1 MSVFMDLNISF
12 TKDIKRLRNLIE
24 TAANLGF
31 STVAI
36 NYVYEPN
43 LKDKRVIPKPMQVSA
58 LFNKLPVV
66 QGKSRPIT
74 VLSRLTIMAS
84 DASHFRQ
91 NAAEFRFYDLLAVQP
106 TSEKLFHAV
115 CMMMDVDIICITVT
129 EKLPFFFKRAPVKG
143 AIERGLAFEISYSAA
158 IRDSTMRRY
167 TLANSACLM
176 ERCKGKNVIVSS
188 GTDQP
193 LELRGPYDISN
204 LGLLFGLSEGDSK
217 AAVSSTCRSVLL
229 HAETRRTACG
239 IIYTIQTP
247 PESSHQQGHEAPP
260 LDDNRPTSEGAEPP
274 PDSEDLAMP
283 PAAKRTKPAPI

>member
-106 TSEKLFHAV
+106 TSEKLFH
-115 CMMMDVDIICITVT
+115 
-129 EKLPFFFKRAPVKG
+129 